1 MFVGFAFGPIFWA
14 PLSELKGRKLPILS
28 AGLGLT
34 VFNFGVAVAK
44 DLQTVM
50 ICRFFAGFFGSA
62 PLSVVAAVF
71 SDMFDNK
78 SRGLAVTV
86 FAICVF
92 TGPLMAPFIG
102 GYIVVNPSLGWRWT
116 EYIVGIL
123 VCTSLPSYS
132 VLLIS
137 ASAALPLCLTFSLCM
152 RRIPQLS

>member
-1 MFVGFAFGPIFWA
+1 MLTFAGFAFGPIFWA
-14 PLSELKGRKLPILS
+14 PLSELKGRRLPILT

-50 ICRFFAGFFGSA
+50 ICRFFGGFFGSA

-86 FAICVF
+86 FGLCVF

-102 GYIVVNPSLGWRWT
+102 GFIVTNHSLGWRWT
-116 EYIVGIL
+116 EYIVGIMVRKLPFQYL
-123 VCTSLPSYS
+123 VS
-132 VLLIS
+132 LIS
-137 ASAALPLCLTFSLCM
+137 FSAVLPLCLIFCL
-152 RRIPQLS
+152 